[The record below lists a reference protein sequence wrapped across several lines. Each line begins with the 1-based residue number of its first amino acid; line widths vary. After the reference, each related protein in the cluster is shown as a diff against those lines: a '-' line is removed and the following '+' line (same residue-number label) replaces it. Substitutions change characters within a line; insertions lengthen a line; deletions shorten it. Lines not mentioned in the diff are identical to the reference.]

1 MTRYPR
7 AFIVATTLS
16 VLAFLACCGVAGS
29 YFFGD
34 VATSASPVRVIAT
47 ATACGQR
54 AVVLPE
60 TTLPSIGELSAEQIH
75 NAAVIIKVGQDR
87 AVPPRGWVIAVA
99 TALQE
104 SDLHNLPD
112 LGPRNDHDSIGLFQ
126 QRPSQ
131 GWGTTTQLLDP
142 VYASGKFYQKL
153 VTVKDWQTLP
163 LTVAAQA
170 VQRSAFPN
178 AYAKHEPLATA
189 VVNALADGAARAAGA
204 VTQL

>member
-1 MTRYPR
+1 VIRYPR
-7 AFIVATTLS
+7 TFIVGTTLA
-16 VLAFLACCGVAGS
+16 VLAFLACCGVAGT

-34 VATSASPVRVIAT
+34 VATSASPPRVVAT

-60 TTLPSIGELSAEQIH
+60 ATLPSIGELSAEQIH

-104 SDLHNLPD
+104 SDLHNLPN

-131 GWGTTTQLLDP
+131 GWGPVSQLMSPAESSRL
-142 VYASGKFYQKL
+142 FYGRLLK
-153 VTVKDWQTLP
+153 VNGWETMTIAG
-163 LTVAAQA
+163 AAQK
-170 VQRSAFPN
+170 VQRSAFPD
-178 AYAKHEPLATA
+178 AYAKHQ
-189 VVNALADGAARAAGA
+189 ARAEQVVDA
-204 VTQL
+204 LI